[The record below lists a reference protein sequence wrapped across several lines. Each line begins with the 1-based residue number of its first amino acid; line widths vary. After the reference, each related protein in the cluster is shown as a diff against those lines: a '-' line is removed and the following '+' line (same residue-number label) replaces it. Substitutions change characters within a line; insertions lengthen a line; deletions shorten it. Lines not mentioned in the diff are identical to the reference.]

1 MNRCASNLLCRNLKS
16 SILRVSPPSSA
27 SCEYMYQSARCSLPA
42 YQRVFHRRKSHCL
55 FLFPCKL
62 SSAAYAR
69 LTPGLILSL
78 FLFCCIGTT
87 DSEKGWERTGKRK
100 DLGLVTRAPISCD
113 KTRSTCVFL
122 LVMQWLG
129 IFPHNLRLT
138 EFPPEV
144 STLHSL
150 FTLENNRGT

>member
-27 SCEYMYQSARCSLPA
+27 SCEYVYQSARCSLPA

-62 SSAAYAR
+62 SRAAYAR
-69 LTPGLILSL
+69 SDLKSVSL
-78 FLFCCIGTT
+78 LLHWYHWFRKRLRGP
-87 DSEKGWERTGKRK
+87 RNRKRK

-129 IFPHNLRLT
+129 IFPHNLRLA
-138 EFPPEV
+138 EFPPEA

-150 FTLENNRGT
+150 FTLQNNRGT